1 MNELRER
8 LWLLLIAVGS
18 WTSPSKATAAASSE
32 IISTLIN
39 EQEDLDQTEFIH
51 LTSEIQIEALLTSEQ
66 RKSLTKF

>member
-18 WTSPSKATAAASSE
+18 WASPSKASAAPSSE
-32 IISTLIN
+32 ITSTLID
-39 EQEDLDQTEFIH
+39 EQEGSDQTEFIH
-51 LTSEIQIEALLTSEQ
+51 LISEIQTEALLTSEQ